1 MQLAQN
7 KTIIRALGWKM
18 EFSLDIL
25 QGQGQRSRSHCH
37 KKNVPS
43 LWQVVVCYA
52 AENTLRTRL
61 NKVLYREMYLYF
73 IWNEIACLLLVQ
85 RGNSGCIFLQGETRM
100 ADCQSHIKRKACGLC
115 PDLQNRWR
123 SFTLAICSNLQFSR
137 EVKWDNVHHR
147 YSCVLSVQQW

>member
-1 MQLAQN
+1 M
-7 KTIIRALGWKM
+7 
-18 EFSLDIL
+18 
-25 QGQGQRSRSHCH
+25 
-37 KKNVPS
+37 PS

-100 ADCQSHIKRKACGLC
+100 ADCQSHIKRKACGLR
-115 PDLQNRWR
+115 PDLQ
-123 SFTLAICSNLQFSR
+123 
-137 EVKWDNVHHR
+137 KG
-147 YSCVLSVQQW
+147 